1 METGIVRR
9 GAHHTSTPTES
20 GYGYGW
26 AVPNYTYNA
35 SQYAPGP
42 MPAPAWPRSSY
53 SVFGHNADY
62 AGVGEFLTQ
71 SAAFSVPN
79 WALLLGGGYMW
90 HKLSSGKRVPMRSN
104 PYGFPFLL
112 TGLAVGGAAAFTQAG
127 DWTSGYSGTGLFL
140 GLALGGLYAL
150 KSKDQLITT
159 ALGGALI
166 GWGLGTAYE
175 KYLEPEEQG
184 GALTKAWDALV

>member
-26 AVPNYTYNA
+26 AVPNYTYPA

-42 MPAPAWPRSSY
+42 RPAAAWPRSYY
-53 SVFGHNADY
+53 SVFGDGKQYGNIGD
-62 AGVGEFLTQ
+62 FLTKS
-71 SAAFSVPN
+71 SAFNIPN
-79 WALLLGGGYMW
+79 WAVLAGGGYLW
-90 HKLSSGKRVPMRSN
+90 YRLSSGKRVRMRAN

-112 TGLAVGGAAAFTQAG
+112 TGLAIGGAAALTSAG

-150 KSKDQLITT
+150 KSKEPLGN
-159 ALGGALI
+159 AAVGGALI

-175 KYLEPEEQG
+175 KYLEPEEKG
-184 GALTKAWDALV
+184 GALTKAWDAIA